1 MRLFTFF
8 RSSAAY
14 RVRIALNLKGVPHD
28 MVPVH
33 LRRSEQNHESYRTL
47 NPMGLVP
54 TLEDGGAVI
63 NQSMAILEYLE
74 ETYPNPPLLPD
85 NPVDRAHVR
94 AIAFTIAC
102 DIHPLQNLRVLQY
115 LSRNYGFE
123 QAQIDDWYRHWVSQ
137 GLLAVEKMV
146 KPKSGKFCFG
156 DQPGLADLCLVPQL
170 ANARRVSADLTL
182 MPTLLRIEE
191 HCQAM
196 EAFQRAAPDVQ
207 PDAESSLP

>member
-1 MRLFTFF
+1 MRLHTFF

-14 RVRIALNLKGVPHD
+14 RVRIALNLKGVPCE
-28 MVPVH
+28 MMPVH
-33 LRRSEQNHESYRTL
+33 LRRSEQHADAYRKL
-47 NPMGLVP
+47 SPMGLVP

-63 NQSMAILEYLE
+63 NQSMAIIQYLE
-74 ETYPNPPLLPD
+74 ETYPTPSLLPD
-85 NPVDRAHVR
+85 NPADRAHVR

-115 LSRNYGFE
+115 LMRNVGLTQE
-123 QAQIDDWYRHWVSQ
+123 QTDEWFRHWVSQ

-156 DQPGLADLCLVPQL
+156 DAPGLADVCLVPQL
-170 ANARRVSADLTL
+170 ANARRVNTDLSQ

-191 HCQAM
+191 NCQAL
-196 EAFQRAAPDVQ
+196 EAFQRAAPSAQ
-207 PDAESSLP
+207 ADAE